1 MTYLGKV
8 FSSFFLLLVVLMMTG
23 VAMAGPVDI
32 NVADAKTLTQELTG
46 VGAAKAKAIVSYR
59 QQHGPFAKPSDILK
73 VKGIGVRILEDNRH
87 NIRIDSK
94 VGKKAPT
101 KK

>member
-1 MTYLGKV
+1 MTYLGKALSL
-8 FSSFFLLLVVLMMTG
+8 FALLILSGAVL
-23 VAMAGPVDI
+23 AGPVDI
-32 NVADAKTLTQELTG
+32 NAADAKTLTKELTG
-46 VGAAKAKAIVSYR
+46 VGASKAQAIVSYR

-87 NIRIDSK
+87 NIRINSK
-94 VGKKAPT
+94 AAQKKVSA